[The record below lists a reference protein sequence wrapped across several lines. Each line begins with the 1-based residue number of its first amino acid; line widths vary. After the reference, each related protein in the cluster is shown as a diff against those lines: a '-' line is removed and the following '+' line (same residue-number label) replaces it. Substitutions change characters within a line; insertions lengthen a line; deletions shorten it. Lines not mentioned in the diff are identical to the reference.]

1 MRKPKKEIQL
11 TSYDELLGI
20 NEAEQNTL
28 NQIVEVPLNELHPFR
43 NHPFHVNDDEKMAET
58 VESIK
63 NYGILNPAL
72 VRPRAEGGYELIA
85 GHRRKRGC
93 ELAGKSKMPVLI
105 RNYTDDEA
113 VIVMVDS
120 NIQRESLL
128 PSEKAYA
135 YKMKMD
141 AVKHQGIKDENA
153 ASVDSADL
161 VGQAAGDS
169 GRTVQRYIRLTCL
182 IPELLKL
189 LDEGKINFTVGVS
202 LTYLSETEQI
212 WVKDCI
218 VSGASS
224 VTGSMATKL
233 KQYSGEGKLTELAVQ
248 LILNEKKT
256 DVSSEYFETQ
266 DIRVIL
272 NTDSINPIPGYAYLS
287 VYNYQDWIPVQ
298 WGKIK
303 DQQVTFDKMGK
314 DIVYLPTYYVK
325 GKSIPAGQPFWLK
338 SDGTLQ
344 SLSANGEKGQ
354 VVIRNFAGQVPF
366 NENRKN
372 LTSLKGGE
380 LWGMKNGKKDK
391 LLYTITDTLQIQHQ
405 LFRIDDP
412 MSYRFVRL
420 YLPSPGIALG
430 ELSFYSADK
439 LITGIQILS
448 PLPHNNEDE
457 KPEMLID
464 GLSDTAFSGEVS
476 KGYIDFDLNNEY
488 KLSAIGISPYI
499 RSWLGKSNTYE
510 LSYWENEW
518 RTIERKEGNG
528 SYLIFNNVPRKAL
541 LRLSH
546 CSKNTQEHHRI
557 FLYEDG
563 KIIWL

>member
-28 NQIVEVPLNELHPFR
+28 NQIVEVPLNELHPFK

-120 NIQRESLL
+120 NIQRENLL

-233 KQYSGEGKLTELAVQ
+233 KQYSDEGNLTELAVQ

-344 SLSANGEKGQ
+344 SLSANG
-354 VVIRNFAGQVPF
+354 
-366 NENRKN
+366 
-372 LTSLKGGE
+372 
-380 LWGMKNGKKDK
+380 
-391 LLYTITDTLQIQHQ
+391 
-405 LFRIDDP
+405 
-412 MSYRFVRL
+412 
-420 YLPSPGIALG
+420 
-430 ELSFYSADK
+430 
-439 LITGIQILS
+439 
-448 PLPHNNEDE
+448 
-457 KPEMLID
+457 
-464 GLSDTAFSGEVS
+464 
-476 KGYIDFDLNNEY
+476 
-488 KLSAIGISPYI
+488 
-499 RSWLGKSNTYE
+499 
-510 LSYWENEW
+510 
-518 RTIERKEGNG
+518 
-528 SYLIFNNVPRKAL
+528 
-541 LRLSH
+541 
-546 CSKNTQEHHRI
+546 
-557 FLYEDG
+557 
-563 KIIWL
+563 

>member
-28 NQIVEVPLNELHPFR
+28 NQIVEVPLNELHSFR

-212 WVKDCI
+212 WVKDGI